1 MVSEEALWTFAF
13 LNLADISTTLIALK
27 RGAYEINPV
36 ARFFIGK
43 LGLKALFMFKY
54 LAMGLSLLIAFMF
67 GEALAEQLIWIW
79 NIILSCVVAWNSY
92 VNLKLKDK
100 DIKDSKHVTYTG

>member
-1 MVSEEALWTFAF
+1 MVSDEAIWTFTF
-13 LNLADISTTLIALK
+13 LNLADISTTLIALR
-27 RGAYEINPV
+27 RGAYEVNPI
-36 ARFFIGK
+36 ARWLISK
-43 LGLKALFMFKY
+43 MGLKSLFMFKY

-79 NIILSCVVAWNSY
+79 NIVLSAVVGWNSY

-100 DIKDSKHVTYTG
+100 DIKDYNT